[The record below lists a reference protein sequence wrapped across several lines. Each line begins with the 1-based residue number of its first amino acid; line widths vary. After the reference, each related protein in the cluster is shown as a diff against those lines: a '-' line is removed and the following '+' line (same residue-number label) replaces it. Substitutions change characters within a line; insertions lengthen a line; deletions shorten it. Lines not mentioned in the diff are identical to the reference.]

1 LAVVYV
7 YVAFSV
13 LALAAA
19 VRAVALRRRFGALDG
34 CMTLAA
40 VAQAMLSLDTLST
53 GAVHAEG
60 VLLNLLI
67 LALCGFSR
75 PAAA

>member
-1 LAVVYV
+1 MVYV

-13 LALAAA
+13 LALAAVA
-19 VRAVALRRRFGALDG
+19 RAVVMRRRFGALDG

-40 VAQAMLSLDTLST
+40 VAQATLSFDTLST
-53 GAVHAEG
+53 GAVHPEG

-67 LALCGFSR
+67 LALCGHSR